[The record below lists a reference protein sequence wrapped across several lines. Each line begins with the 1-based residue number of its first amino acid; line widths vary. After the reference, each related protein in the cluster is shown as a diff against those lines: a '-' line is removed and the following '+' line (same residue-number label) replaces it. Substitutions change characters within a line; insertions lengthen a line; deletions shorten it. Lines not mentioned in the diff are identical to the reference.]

1 MVPYSYAA
9 RNSPISTL
17 SHLSGT
23 RYIVYRVSYIM
34 QIMQYYYSAFVA
46 AEKPFTPT
54 GWNRVVC
61 ESMCADVQLY
71 YTCMCIYI
79 YTYKVFLVRVRITEL
94 ILPNGWTDFYDI
106 FCARLCGF
114 LYGLDPHNLTDTT
127 HWPLMNLQL
136 LYYSRRRIWTYRDYT
151 VLTIWDSRRR
161 CYDVLSVDILE
172 RRRWKRTDYR
182 AKYASEFKCI

>member
-17 SHLSGT
+17 PHLSGT

-34 QIMQYYYSAFVA
+34 QIMQYYYSAFAA
-46 AEKPFTPT
+46 AETIYANGLKSRCL
-54 GWNRVVC
+54 RVYVRRRAVI
-61 ESMCADVQLY
+61 SYLY
-71 YTCMCIYI
+71 MYI
-79 YTYKVFLVRVRITEL
+79 YTVFLVCVRITEL
-94 ILPNGWTDFYDI
+94 IIPNGWTDFYDI
-106 FCARLCGF
+106 YCARLSGF
-114 LYGLDPHNLTDTT
+114 LYGVDSHDLTDTT

-136 LYYSRRRIWTYRDYT
+136 SYSQRRIWTYRDYT

-172 RRRWKRTDYR
+172 RRRWKKDGLPC
-182 AKYASEFKCI
+182 KICIRI